1 MSEVNEIMS
10 RIEKILFPVNF
21 SASCIAMSAYV
32 KRAAALSNATVT
44 LVHVIDPGDL
54 DIFEQY
60 ELYVRPAADIVED
73 HRTVRSERLTSF
85 LTTEF
90 PPLTSPRV
98 LLSGDPATEISN
110 LAREG
115 NFDLI
120 IMPTHA
126 GRFRQTLLGSTTA
139 RVINDAPC
147 PVLTSR
153 HAETIA
159 PRPLTHKEWICAL
172 DLSPYAETV
181 LRTGKILSE
190 QAGAG
195 LSLIH
200 VIDFGKHGGH
210 SSSGE
215 LDDFQ
220 LAEIRKATNA
230 LDTLQTHLG
239 ISIPT
244 QVVAGS
250 LKNALIEAITRSD
263 IDVLIIGR
271 SSTSGLHGR
280 LTDLT
285 YALVRDSP
293 FAVLSV

>member
-1 MSEVNEIMS
+1 MS
-10 RIEKILFPVNF
+10 RVEKILFPVNF

-60 ELYVRPAADIVED
+60 ELYVRPVADIVED

-85 LTTEF
+85 MAAAF
-90 PPLTSPRV
+90 PPSTSPRI
-98 LLSGDPATEISN
+98 LLSGDPATEISK
-110 LAREG
+110 LATEG

-120 IMPTHA
+120 VMPTHA
-126 GRFRQTLLGSTTA
+126 GRFRQTLLGSTAA

-172 DLSPYAETV
+172 DLSPYSETV
-181 LRTGKILSE
+181 LRTGKTLSE
-190 QAGAG
+190 QAGAR

-200 VIDFGKHGGH
+200 VIDFGKHDGH
-210 SSSGE
+210 SLS
-215 LDDFQ
+215 DDPDDLH
-220 LAEIRKATNA
+220 LATIRKATSA
-230 LDTLQTHLG
+230 LNTLQTHLG

-244 QVVAGS
+244 QVVTGS
-250 LKNALIEAITRSD
+250 LKSALIEAITRSD
-263 IDVLIIGR
+263 IDVLVIGR
-271 SSTSGLHGR
+271 SSTSGLRGR

>member
-1 MSEVNEIMS
+1 MS

-90 PPLTSPRV
+90 PPSTSPRV

-115 NFDLI
+115 KFDLI

-181 LRTGKILSE
+181 LRTGKTLSE

-200 VIDFGKHGGH
+200 VIDFGKHGGP

-215 LDDFQ
+215 PDDFQ

-271 SSTSGLHGR
+271 SSTSGLRGR

>member
-1 MSEVNEIMS
+1 MS

-21 SASCIAMSAYV
+21 SASCVAMCAYV
-32 KRAAALSNATVT
+32 KRSAALSNATVT

-60 ELYVRPAADIVED
+60 ELYVRPVADIIGD
-73 HRTVRSERLTSF
+73 HRTVCNERLKSF
-85 LTTEF
+85 LAAEF
-90 PPLTSPRV
+90 PPSTSPRV
-98 LLSGDPATEISN
+98 LLSGDPATEISK

-115 NFDLI
+115 NFNLI
-120 IMPTHA
+120 IMPTHG

-159 PRPLTHKEWICAL
+159 PRPLSHKAWICAL
-172 DLSPYAETV
+172 DLSPYSETV
-181 LRTGKILSE
+181 LRMGMALSE
-190 QAGAG
+190 QARAG
-195 LSLIH
+195 LSLVH
-200 VIDFGKHGGH
+200 VLDFGQHGIRYA
-210 SSSGE
+210 SGE
-215 LDDFQ
+215 PDDFH
-220 LAEIRKATNA
+220 LAEIRRATDA
-230 LDTLQTHLG
+230 LNTIQARLG
-239 ISIPT
+239 ISLPA

-250 LKNALIEAITRSD
+250 LKKALIEIITRSEG
-263 IDVLIIGR
+263 DVLIMGR
-271 SSTSGLHGR
+271 SSSSGSRGR

-293 FAVLSV
+293 FPVLSV

>member
-1 MSEVNEIMS
+1 MS
-10 RIEKILFPVNF
+10 RVEKILFPVNF
-21 SASCIAMSAYV
+21 SASCRAMGAYV

-73 HRTVRSERLTSF
+73 HRAIRSERLTSF
-85 LTTEF
+85 LAAEF
-90 PPLTSPRV
+90 PITNSPRV
-98 LLSGDPATEISN
+98 LLIGDPATEISN
-110 LAREG
+110 LASEG
-115 NFDLI
+115 SFDLI

-172 DLSPYAETV
+172 DLSPYSEMV
-181 LRTGKILSE
+181 LRTGKTLSE
-190 QAGAG
+190 QAGAA
-195 LSLIH
+195 LSLMH
-200 VIDFGKHGGH
+200 VVDVGKHRGR

-215 LDDFQ
+215 TDDFH
-220 LAEIRKATNA
+220 LAEIRDATNA
-230 LDTLQTHLG
+230 MNTLQSRFGL
-239 ISIPT
+239 SIPS

-250 LKNALIEAITRSD
+250 LKNSLIEAITQSD

-271 SSTSGLHGR
+271 SSSGGSRGR

-285 YALVRDSP
+285 YALIRDSP